1 MLTDKQK
8 TDFASLRVEILDLNV
23 VAYFFIKKI
32 NRFAY
37 LFQKTTREYVLE
49 EFIALR
55 YMENGIILHLT
66 NLDDDSSKYSFQ
78 KVTKDINK
86 TIKDPKLLKT
96 FNQNIKDYRK
106 NINTLKVKHRNTRI
120 AHLNY
125 DDDLNF
131 DQFLNFATQLR
142 PLILEANKLA
152 DLIWGEKIN
161 VHFKLGSLEG
171 ILDFRKG
178 TENFTIDVTKVKSFI

>member
-1 MLTDKQK
+1 MLTDRQK
-8 TDFASLRVEILDLNV
+8 TDFASMRVEILDLNV

-32 NRFAY
+32 NRLAF

-78 KVTKDINK
+78 KVAKDINK

-96 FNQNIKDYRK
+96 FNQYIKDYRQ
-106 NINTLKVKHRNTRI
+106 NINTLKVKHRNSRI

-161 VHFKLGSLEG
+161 AHFKLGSLEG
-171 ILDFRKG
+171 ILDFRKD
-178 TENFTIDVTKVKSFI
+178 TENFTIDVTKVKSFS

>member
-23 VAYFFIKKI
+23 VSYFFIKKI

-37 LFQKTTREYVLE
+37 LFQKTSREYVLE

-55 YMENGIILHLT
+55 HMENGIILHLT

-78 KVTKDINK
+78 KIAKDINK
-86 TIKDPKLLKT
+86 TIKDPEILKNL
-96 FNQNIKDYRK
+96 NQKIKEYRK
-106 NINTLKVKHRNTRI
+106 NINTLKVKHRNSRI

-125 DDDLNF
+125 DNDLNF
-131 DQFLNFATQLR
+131 DQFLNFASQLR
-142 PLILEANKLA
+142 PFILEANKLA

-161 VHFKLGSLEG
+161 VYFKLGAFEG
-171 ILDFRKG
+171 ILDFRKD
-178 TENFTIDVTKVKSFI
+178 TENFTIA

>member
-1 MLTDKQK
+1 MLTEKQK

-23 VAYFFIKKI
+23 LAYFFIKKI

-78 KVTKDINK
+78 KVAKDINK
-86 TIKDPKLLKT
+86 TIKDTKLLKT
-96 FNQNIKDYRK
+96 FNQDIKDYRK
-106 NINTLKVKHRNTRI
+106 NINTLKVKHRNSRI

-142 PLILEANKLA
+142 PLILEANK
-152 DLIWGEKIN
+152 
-161 VHFKLGSLEG
+161 
-171 ILDFRKG
+171 
-178 TENFTIDVTKVKSFI
+178 